1 MNSSCFLFQA
11 ISFTTTEPGK
21 RLIVTGAVH
30 GNEVAG
36 THGIRRVIAEIESGA
51 LALAR
56 GSVTFVPITNPK
68 AYALKR
74 RNGDRNLNRNLPT
87 APGVAPAE
95 FEDHI
100 ANWLCPLMAQHDA
113 LLDLHSFQAQGQA
126 FVMVGAAEQHG
137 RAGADRTW
145 RHRARLGAAAGR
157 EARRGWLAGHLRE
170 GRGRAPR
177 APNASPRAKGK
188 RHDLDAKYGVGTTEY
203 MRSTGGMALT
213 LECGQHDDPNGP
225 EVAYRAIRNTL
236 ALFGLTDEPV
246 PATETAMEGLHWA
259 PSSTSLTAT
268 MPSPARG
275 RALIRSGP
283 ATSSGPAPMGK
294 WCARRTTATSC
305 SPTRWPR
312 QITSGSIWRKRPA
325 DSIRRSGSFFRNA
338 HSMGLDAIIRQNS
351 TFGRIWL
358 VSPYANKAFIKSCL
372 PS

>member
-1 MNSSCFLFQA
+1 MSSPASLLPFQS
-11 ISFTTTEPGK
+11 INFTTTAPGK
-21 RLIVTGAVH
+21 RLMVTGAVH

-36 THGIRRVIAEIESGA
+36 THGIRRVVAEIERGE

-74 RNGDRNLNRNLPT
+74 RNGDRNLNRNLQPT

-126 FVMVGAAEQHG
+126 FVMVGPQNNSGTLEPTVHG
-137 RAGADRTW
+137 DTERDWAMRLGVKRAVDGWLGTYAKGVDER
-145 RHRARLGAAAGR
+145 RARA
-157 EARRGWLAGHLRE
+157 E
-170 GRGRAPR
+170 RAP
-177 APNASPRAKGK
+177 ASEGK

-236 ALFGLTDEPV
+236 ALFGLTDEPA
-246 PATETAMEGLHWA
+246 PAAATDMEGLHLGTVVDKFDRDDAFARPWQSFDALKAGDVIGTRASGEVVRA
-259 PSSTSLTAT
+259 PRDGYIVFPNALAEANYEWFYLAEAT
-268 MPSPARG
+268 G
-275 RALIRSGP
+275 RFNP
-283 ATSSGPAPMGK
+283 
-294 WCARRTTATSC
+294 
-305 SPTRWPR
+305 
-312 QITSGSIWRKRPA
+312 
-325 DSIRRSGSFFRNA
+325 
-338 HSMGLDAIIRQNS
+338 
-351 TFGRIWL
+351 
-358 VSPYANKAFIKSCL
+358 
-372 PS
+372 

>member
-1 MNSSCFLFQA
+1 MSSPASLLPFQS
-11 ISFTTTEPGK
+11 INFTSTAPGK
-21 RLIVTGAVH
+21 RLMVTGAVH

-36 THGIRRVIAEIESGA
+36 THGIRRVVAEIERGE

-74 RNGDRNLNRNLPT
+74 RNGDRNLNRNLQPT

-126 FVMVGAAEQHG
+126 FVMVGPQNNSGTLEPTVHG
-137 RAGADRTW
+137 DTERDWAMRLGVKRAVDGWLGTYAKGVDER
-145 RHRARLGAAAGR
+145 RARA
-157 EARRGWLAGHLRE
+157 E
-170 GRGRAPR
+170 RAP
-177 APNASPRAKGK
+177 ASEGK

-236 ALFGLTDEPV
+236 ALFGLTDEPA
-246 PATETAMEGLHWA
+246 PAAATDMEGLHLGTVVDKFDRDDAFARPWQSFDALKADDVIGTRASGEVVRA
-259 PSSTSLTAT
+259 PRDGYIVFPNALAEANYEWFYLAEAT
-268 MPSPARG
+268 G
-275 RALIRSGP
+275 RFNP
-283 ATSSGPAPMGK
+283 
-294 WCARRTTATSC
+294 
-305 SPTRWPR
+305 
-312 QITSGSIWRKRPA
+312 
-325 DSIRRSGSFFRNA
+325 
-338 HSMGLDAIIRQNS
+338 
-351 TFGRIWL
+351 
-358 VSPYANKAFIKSCL
+358 
-372 PS
+372 